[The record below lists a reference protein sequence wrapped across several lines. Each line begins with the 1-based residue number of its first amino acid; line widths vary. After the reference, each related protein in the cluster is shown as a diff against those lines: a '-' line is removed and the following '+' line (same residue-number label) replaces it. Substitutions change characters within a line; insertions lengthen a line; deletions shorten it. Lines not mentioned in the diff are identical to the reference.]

1 MLMSAWLTAVRNRMS
16 GNRTPARRRSSVRPT
31 TGLEDSL
38 ETRALLAAPT
48 LVAVRPN
55 VGDFLDYGEVR
66 NVAPREL
73 TLQFNPGQQIDNSNG
88 RLMTDSPI
96 VVERSNRDGVFDDGD
111 NIPVTLGYVGLG
123 ANPEEVVV
131 RFAENLP
138 DDYYRITIRGGGT
151 NPLQNIGGETF
162 DSQTGVED
170 GYFEFRLNLA
180 AQVRSVV
187 PQPVTRNPD
196 GSLTQARDQ
205 IVVYFNEDTLDQTS
219 AEDPNFY
226 KLYAT
231 QDTVENVDDIYSAPQ
246 SVVYSATENKAVLTF
261 ATDIDLIGGAGTY
274 RLRIGTSE
282 AIPGA
287 PTHVDFTDTFYDDF
301 GSAGAAFVSIRP
313 LVSIDGNPIEL
324 DISTAALPN
333 STPAIT
339 VTNRK
344 ITIVLDST
352 VGTTAAQLQYG
363 INLNPAAA
371 ALVVAEAFGDVTT
384 PIGTTAGAQLFRFE
398 DPGSSFDS
406 AENIGVLGAGTSV
419 ITGQVVSHAYP
430 FDLPGNSDEPGHR
443 EIDVPDES
451 HLEFAPD
458 SDPQI
463 AVQYYNFQNKYG
475 TFQGQALS
483 NLITENQKARAREIF
498 SLYAEH
504 LGVQFVETENLGFTI
519 VTGDLRAI
527 DPTIVTGAGG
537 VLGQSNRL
545 LNLAIMDNA
554 ETWDDSYGGNWFTTA
569 FHEIGHL
576 LGLGHAFDLPEL
588 TVMGDVEGPA
598 LPATTAEPDF
608 PGDADLIHGQ
618 VLYRPDSQDIDLY
631 RFQLPQSGRLTAETI
646 AERLSDS
653 SLLDTVIRLYQVD
666 AFGVPQLISQNDDY
680 FSEDSLV
687 NLELDAGTYYV
698 GVSSTGNDA
707 YDPTIRESGMDGTTQ
722 GGYELRLTFSPAAV
736 DAIVDTDPLLPA
748 QRFDGDHDGVEGGAY
763 NFWFRAVPDSQ
774 LIVVDK
780 ANGAGTNISN
790 IKTSIRTALAA
801 ASAGDVVR
809 IVGNGGV
816 DGDIST
822 KADNVA
828 YQIGL
833 DDNGFQLPDGG
844 DMNIPADV
852 VLMIEA
858 GAIIKFQDSYI
869 GAGSSSV
876 TEDRGGATLQVL
888 GTPDLDVTLTSWRD
902 ESIGGN
908 TTPIPTTPSPGNWG
922 GIIFQRDV
930 DNQEGRINYERLG
943 IFMDYVAFASI
954 SYGGGKLNVDSVEQ
968 IISPI
973 SMVSARPGVYNNTIM
988 ASEDSALSADPDSFE
1003 ETLFSTPAYQS
1014 VEFTPDYS
1022 RVGPDIHGNI
1032 LLDNSNNG
1040 LFVRI
1045 QTNPGSP
1052 TKELTVSGR
1061 FDDRDIVHIISEN
1074 LVVRGTPGGPFLEVD
1089 APPVSLVT
1097 LNEVVGG
1104 GTLAAAT
1111 YNYKIVY
1118 LDASGTES
1126 PASTATRSVTVS
1138 ANGAVDLANLPTAV
1152 APYVARRLYRS
1163 TGSGTYQLVATLN
1176 SSARTYR
1183 DTGLSESRMLDDTV
1197 VGRNRARLDASLVID
1212 PNMVIKLEGAR
1223 IEVGHGAQII
1233 AEALAGQEIVIT
1245 SRIDDRFGVGGTF
1258 DTNNDDAQGVNEA
1271 VPNRVGSVGLWG
1283 GIYLSPGASASIDH
1297 SLLTFGGNVIP
1308 TSGDFAGFNVIEAH
1322 QASLRVSN
1330 SIFEQNRDGSGGTA
1344 PADRFGY
1351 TENSSATI
1359 FARGA
1364 QPVLI
1369 DNVFRDNDGPVLS
1382 INANS
1387 FVAVEQGDY
1396 GRVTGLIDVNA
1407 GFEANRGPLVV
1418 RNLLGRNAINGIVVR
1433 GEVLTTE
1440 TVWDDTDIVHVLQDE
1455 IVIPNFHTYG
1465 GLRLT
1470 SAPNSSLVVKL
1481 AGGTAGFT
1489 AGGKPLDI
1497 DDRIGGVLQ
1506 IVGQP
1511 YFPVVLTSLSD
1522 DAVGAGFGLDGLPLS
1537 DTNNDGA
1544 STGTPGDW
1552 RSILISQYA
1561 HDRNVAVYLENE
1573 VVDATDQGSNA
1584 TARLAEY
1591 LGELGRQDD
1600 VLRNADGTT
1609 TVRNT
1614 SDETLRL
1621 GYEVHGVIDSP
1632 NDVDVYSFT
1641 GAAGTEVWI
1650 DIDRTT
1656 HALDTVVEL
1665 ISSTGNIIALSDSSL
1680 NESGDPSLIYR
1691 ATPLVEANGLDKSQ
1705 FNSDDM
1711 YTTNPRD
1718 AGFRVILPGNAGTI
1732 GTYQVRVR
1740 SSNIDPL
1747 DPAAA
1752 ISDLI
1757 DPALVFNGLTAGSYQ
1772 LQIRLQETNE
1782 VPGTT
1787 VWYSDIRYATNGIEI
1802 YGQPAHSPL
1811 SGEYAEGTLD
1821 NNTPSSGGQG
1831 VGNILNT
1838 DRAAISIAGQ
1848 ISAPTDVDFYRFS
1861 ISFDDIQD
1869 IPQHTNPNRWA
1880 SVTFDVDYA
1889 DGMSRAN
1896 LQAHIYDASNNQL
1909 ILTSRD
1915 SNISDDRSGALEGA
1929 DMDDLSRGSVGELDP
1944 YIGPFELPEGDY
1956 YLVVAPHGQIPRDLN
1971 QTMVANPANPSVRLE
1986 PIMAVTRV
1994 IDEHFG
2000 GTSNSTAPLY
2010 QFTDDEQGQNTV
2022 QYHLGD
2028 VPLFVSDGQ
2037 FVYIANSFTG
2047 TATNL
2052 VGNTGVLH
2060 QEIGM
2065 RPDGELFTWSTPNGG
2080 NDGSTGNYLMINT
2093 GNASLTNAGD
2103 DGIVTFHDSDGAG
2116 GAISVANSNAGMRV
2130 TAFAYTPPT
2139 APGTNG
2145 GILVG
2150 TRGDGRYENNLI
2162 YQFNTRTGAAITQG
2176 PLRTGDG
2183 RVNDNNF
2190 STPLSPNPSGADVIE
2205 VGVIDVAGTVTGISI
2220 PALPFVYG
2228 VTNLGEFFEYNLFTG
2243 AVTRSVTIN
2252 NPATGTAASLTGL
2265 TIGPDEVEGG
2275 LYSTTMFA
2283 SDNQGNIYALALGAN
2298 AIEPTAA
2305 FGDLLPVFVDGQSVI
2320 ATGLPAAGIAF
2331 GTLEYN
2337 LWALTGNRAN
2347 DAGHGMPETVDGTRI
2362 DTPGGASLYFGNQRG
2377 GQPAGNKNDLGN
2389 LGTVNDYNFPGGA
2402 HGTYLSNT
2410 FSLEGYASADKPT
2423 LYFNYFLETD
2433 SNDYIPGVRSQSD
2446 AFRVYVGDGSSWS
2459 LVATNNSFRGQ
2470 GLGDDEFDFAPDG
2483 LTTYPSGQLYPD
2495 VVELFDEAAAPV
2507 WRQARIDLSSF
2518 AGESELRLRFEFD
2531 SSGSVNVGDIST
2543 VGEELFARDGSVL
2556 RDGQSYILEGVNQFE
2571 FDSGYTLVAGSY
2583 QSFADGDTITVNVGG
2598 SVQVLEIDT
2607 NGTTGVNVAQLNSG
2621 MNAERIAREIETTLQ
2636 QIQSVQPGGSPW
2648 EELRIFRN
2656 GNRINL
2662 VREVPV
2668 APAGVEIRTDGIV
2681 VTLSGAGATLE
2692 GAPGVTVGT
2701 NAVVVHSGMSRYEVA
2716 DLIASALAD
2725 HQLPAGVMYETE
2737 LNNVASPLMATDLE
2751 AESWTNVA
2759 NNTIEEGNA
2768 SPRPHISV
2776 LATSDVFTGTDFY
2789 RFEVPNLAGAQQS
2802 VRIDLD
2808 GITDPNY
2815 VPILRLLDSTGNL
2828 IVELDSSSGL
2838 DIGSNQSEAMIEQ
2851 LLDPGEYYI
2860 QTGTSPYAS
2869 GAIPAA
2875 RYTLHVSVANHV
2887 VNGGATPAAELVVPR
2902 HIIKNSGDLVR
2913 VIGHYVTNA
2922 GPLAHTTALQGDG
2935 FGGYYDTL
2943 NTAQRGMNNA
2953 FEGIYID
2960 DIIVGAAERGEMV
2973 LNASGNAPQFIANPE
2988 ILNAS
2993 LSNPNPYLDITVGAY
3008 DVEIRRAEDYAST
3021 TLGAPNPQFATINT
3035 NDRLADAVSIRVPD
3049 AVALLDGQ
3057 VFTISDGV
3065 NSVTF
3070 EYEDAALSNGVGMGN
3085 YAILFDSSV
3094 DATLDPR
3101 FESLNY
3107 STGESSSVIAARV
3120 LDAINSTEVQGILNI
3135 RASLADG
3142 TESSVESSSSSIIN
3156 LYGNAIVSLSGVEQA
3171 PGTSSMPDG
3180 ISGSIGAVS
3189 TTSSSRFF
3197 NFTNTSTHINPL
3209 TGLPEQISSITIQLP
3224 GAYRF
3229 DPHPLLG
3236 GTGNGPVI
3244 NAASDFDSPTF
3255 TTLDNSNPLVPI
3267 FTFSANRNELL
3278 IRFDPTVVDTQDG
3291 PGFEVG
3297 DLLAFG
3303 IDVDIKNEPMWSIGT
3318 LVRVL
3323 WDSGREETA
3332 QFVQSTE
3339 TSEVGVLRPISDTMS
3354 VAFHEGSSD
3363 QNRRRDQGQLLIQ
3376 SNFITDSA
3384 QWGIISDAGVRS
3396 GGPNPP
3402 GAGAL
3407 PHAGPVRNLRE
3418 PNVDSLV
3425 PGVVISNNVVANG
3438 GSGGILFSGEIPP
3451 NGESSA
3457 PVAYGRIVNNT
3468 VVGNPANP
3476 VGTGIQVEQNSSPTL
3491 LNNIVADLATGISID
3506 ASSRALG
3513 TVLGATLYRGNGTNA
3528 ATGAI
3533 GLGTYPIQL
3542 TATDPLFVDQSRR
3555 NYYPAPN
3562 SKSIDS
3568 SVDTLSDRAAIIT
3581 VRQPLGIGLSPVQAP
3596 IRDAYGQ
3603 LRGDDPAVA
3612 TPAVQGANVFKDR
3625 GAIDGVDFFDPSAY
3639 LSTPLDQGIDD
3650 LEPAIN
3656 EAWLNEPELL
3666 REIVVTLTDEGIGI
3680 DDAVIALDGSQ
3691 FLLYM
3696 DDGVKQSTDLPDLA
3710 DGTIITE
3717 GLLTA
3722 GVDYV
3727 FVYNSVTNEVIFRST
3742 TAFPFERNYRIQ
3754 VNNDDASVDGIE
3766 GVRDLAGNYIAANRA
3781 DGTTQFEL
3789 LLTDGIND
3797 PPVNSVP
3804 GDQTTPE
3811 DTALVFSAANANPIS
3826 VSDADV
3832 WLGTN
3837 IMEVTLTVTNG
3848 TLTVSDLDPATNG
3861 LTFSVGD
3868 GDADTTMTFQGRV
3881 EALNRALAGLR
3892 FDPTPDYFGPAAL
3905 TITTDDLGGFTGPP
3919 GAAPPAEQDTDTV
3932 NINVTAVNDPPA
3944 FDIPVALVNVNEDA
3958 GAVQV
3963 DNFFTNAVP
3972 GPSNETESIS
3982 FSFTGAVISGAWTGT
3997 PLNVF
4002 FSSPLVAVQNSGT
4015 PTSWH
4020 LQFTTAADVN
4030 GTVRIDAVATD
4041 ALGASST
4048 VATFDIVIAAVNDAP
4063 VYTINSSI
4071 TVNTGRI
4078 EVSSDEDQG
4087 AVQFDL
4093 FAGFAPGPATAI
4105 DEVGQSVTWSVN
4117 NVTPLLLAPIS
4128 NLQFVSGTPLTNLNG
4143 DLIYRSTQDTAGSA
4157 SLDMVLTDNGPVG
4170 GLNLN
4175 TAAQP
4180 VDITVNQINDAPVAI
4195 DGGPY
4200 VIDDGYELQLDASG
4214 SFDVD
4219 QFFGQTLSYKW
4230 DLNNDGTYETFS
4242 NGGADASFTVSWTD
4256 LASLGIYSPEVFD
4269 IKLLVSDDSGDTGND
4284 TDTSSTT
4291 LETLIVD
4298 YGDSASSF
4306 GTLRADGGAAHTIKE
4321 GVMLYLGAF
4330 VDDERNA
4337 SVGVNADGDDTSGA
4351 GDDEDG
4357 VTFPIRLEA
4366 SATNDLPAY
4375 IEVSVVGDGF
4385 IDAWMDF
4392 DRNGVYDNTAE
4403 RITDASGMPVTT
4415 GTYRLFFTV
4424 PAGTATGNTNL
4435 RVRVSSGGGLNATG
4449 RAGDG
4454 EVEDYVQE
4462 VFAVTGAQPPIIT
4475 NPIDISPGNGV
4486 PQTSDSTPYIAWSRL
4501 EQNYY
4506 YDLAVYS
4513 LSDLTNPV
4521 YSVTGLQAESHDV
4534 ATSLAEGLYQVKVT
4548 PYNKALEAG
4557 TPSTH
4562 VFEVVRV
4569 VVSSPSG
4576 DINAARPVIDWN
4588 HVLETKSYIVTIN
4601 SLSENATL
4609 IQTEFATNGLP
4620 DPSQYSVGFDLPL
4633 GRYEAI
4639 VQARDQANLLG
4650 DPSEP
4655 LAFVVRTAPVVT
4667 VPAVVTVPRPQI
4679 SWTPIAGAAQYE
4691 VELFD
4696 LTENVPV
4703 ENASGILTTSWSPSV
4718 DLTLGQY
4725 SFRVR
4730 AYNRFGESGFWST
4743 AADFGYGPQIG
4754 LVAPLSGRLSDST
4767 PTFVWNA
4774 VPGADHY
4781 KLAVYEN
4788 FGAGTKVIDE
4798 PNLTSTFF
4806 NTQNELPLGRYRY
4819 IVTAVNVP
4827 ENGSSASDYFV
4838 SSGSVT
4844 FTQSQRPTMTS
4855 PLATTF
4861 ESHPVAEW
4869 TVPLGA
4875 AATPV
4880 SDIWLNQLKGTRSE
4894 NITKEFGVTGTEWQV
4909 PQSLGIGTYQIWVRT
4924 YSAVDTATV
4933 SDWSLQKVFRV
4944 TTQPETV
4951 GPAGRIADATPGLSW
4966 EGVQGGETYRVYLS
4980 SLSVAGPPLYDVSGL
4995 DALSFTVPTD
5005 LPIGRY
5011 RYWVQA
5017 SSAYGDRSAWSLPQ
5031 DFQIV
5036 SNPELSGPSSA
5047 TFDTTPTFNWTDMT
5061 ATLPNGRGGGASSYD
5076 FRLDRL
5082 VGSSRISDYIF
5093 INTTGTS
5100 YTIPAGQELPD
5111 GIYQAYVR
5119 ANSADTM
5126 GDYSTRLEFFVG
5138 GRPVI
5143 QQIPTGT
5150 NQQPLIQ
5157 WGAVDGASSYEIFIA
5172 NILAPT
5178 NAIIREAGLASTT
5191 YQPDFALGQGTFR
5204 VWIRAFRA
5212 DTGAAGLY
5220 WSKAVDFTIVSADE
5234 MSNDRGTGQIV
5245 LAAAGDELLSASTTI
5260 SVGMLSGMDT
5270 TVLRPASHV
5279 DTVDNA
5285 AEYPAVDVNHEA
5297 VELTEEVLS
5306 DWQNE
5311 TWWEEPVVSTAG
5323 VSADVNAVSERSSSG
5338 RGSLFA
5344 SVFGGVLGL
5353 VAARR
5358 RDDEESEQS

>member
-16 GNRTPARRRSSVRPT
+16 SNRAPSRRRGSVRPT

-38 ETRALLAAPT
+38 ETRALLAAPS

-66 NVAPREL
+66 NIAPREL
-73 TLQFNPGQQIDNSNG
+73 TLQFNPGQQIDGSND
-88 RLMTDSPI
+88 RLMIDSPI

-111 NIPVTLGYVGLG
+111 NVPVTLGYVGLG

-131 RFAENLP
+131 RFAQNLP
-138 DDYYRITIRGGGT
+138 DDYYRITIRGGGA
-151 NPLQNIGGETF
+151 NPLQNTAGEAF
-162 DSQTGVED
+162 DSGTASED
-170 GYFEFRLNLA
+170 GVFEFRLNLA

-187 PQPVTRNPD
+187 PQPIVRNSD

-205 IVVYFNEDTLDQTS
+205 IVVYFNEDTLKQTS
-219 AEDPNFY
+219 AENTDFY
-226 KLYAT
+226 RLYAT
-231 QDTVENVDDIYSAPQ
+231 QDTVENVDDVYIAPQ
-246 SVVYSATENKAVLTF
+246 SVVYTAAENKAVLTF
-261 ATDIDLIGGAGTY
+261 AGEIDQIGGAGTY

-282 AIPGA
+282 ATPGV
-287 PTHVDFTDTFYDDF
+287 PGRVNFTDTFYDDF
-301 GSAGAAFVSIRP
+301 GSSGAAFVSIRP

-324 DISTAALPN
+324 DISAAALAN
-333 STPAIT
+333 STPVIS
-339 VTNRK
+339 VSNRK
-344 ITIVLDST
+344 ITIVLDSN

-363 INLNPAAA
+363 INLHPAAA
-371 ALVVAEAFGDVTT
+371 ALVVAEATGDVST
-384 PIGTTAGAQLFRFE
+384 PIGQTASVTLFEFQ

-406 AENIGVLGAGTSV
+406 AENIGVLGAGTKV

-443 EIDVPDES
+443 EIDVPEES

-463 AVQYYNFQNKYG
+463 AVQYYNFQSQYG
-475 TFQGQALS
+475 VVQGQALS

-498 SLYAEH
+498 SLYSEH
-504 LGVQFVETENLGFTI
+504 LGIQFVETENLGFTI

-527 DPTIVTGAGG
+527 DPGIITGAGG
-537 VLGQSNRL
+537 VLGQSSRQ

-576 LGLGHAFDLPEL
+576 LGLGHAIDLPEL
-588 TVMGDVEGPA
+588 TVMGDVEGPV
-598 LPATTAEPDF
+598 LPATSVEPDF
-608 PGDADLIHGQ
+608 PGDGDVIHGQ

-631 RFQLPQSGRLTAETI
+631 KFTLPSSGRLTAETI
-646 AERLSDS
+646 AERLADS
-653 SLLDTVIRLYQVD
+653 SLLDTVIRLYKVD

-687 NLELDAGTYYV
+687 NLELAAGTYYM

-707 YDPTIRESGMDGTTQ
+707 YDPTIRESGMNGRTQ
-722 GGYELRLTFSPAAV
+722 GQYELRLTFSPAAV
-736 DAIVDTDPLLPA
+736 DAIVDTDPVLPA

-763 NFWFRAVPDSQ
+763 NFWFRAVPDGN

-780 ANGAGTNISN
+780 AAGGGTNIST
-790 IKTSIRTALAA
+790 IHTSIRTALAA

-809 IVGNGGV
+809 IVGNGGA
-816 DGDIST
+816 DGDVSS
-822 KADNVA
+822 KGDNVA

-833 DDNGFQLPDGG
+833 DDNGFQLADGG
-844 DMNIPADV
+844 DLNIPADV
-852 VLMIEA
+852 VLMIDA

-869 GAGSSSV
+869 GAGSSSI

-902 ESIGGN
+902 ETIGGN
-908 TTPIPTTPSPGNWG
+908 TTPVPTTPAPGNWG
-922 GIIFQRDV
+922 GIMFQRDV
-930 DNQEGRINYERLG
+930 DNLEGRINYERLG

-973 SMVSARPGVYNNTIM
+973 SMVSARPGVYNNTIT

-1032 LLDNSNNG
+1032 LLNNSNNG

-1052 TKELTVSGR
+1052 TKELTVAGR
-1061 FDDRDIVHIISEN
+1061 FDDRDIVHVISEN

-1089 APPVSLVT
+1089 APPVTLVT
-1097 LNEVVGG
+1097 LTPVAGA

-1111 YNYKIVY
+1111 YNYRIVY
-1118 LDASGTES
+1118 LDASGSES
-1126 PASTATRSVTVS
+1126 PASSATRSVTVT
-1138 ANGAVDLANLPTAV
+1138 AGGAVDLANLPTAV

-1163 TGSGTYQLVATLN
+1163 TGTGTYRLVATLN
-1176 SSARTYR
+1176 SSSRTYR
-1183 DTGLSESRMLDDTV
+1183 DTGLSESRVLDETL
-1197 VGRNRARLDASLVID
+1197 VGRKRARLDASLVID
-1212 PNMVIKLEGAR
+1212 PNLVIKLEGAR
-1223 IEVGHGAQII
+1223 IEAGHGAQII
-1233 AEALAGQEIVIT
+1233 AEAIAGQEIVIT
-1245 SRIDDRFGVGGTF
+1245 SRLDDRYGVGGTF
-1258 DTNNDDAQGVNEA
+1258 DTNNDDSQGTNEA
-1271 VPNRVGSVGLWG
+1271 APDRVSGAGLWG
-1283 GIYLSPGASASIDH
+1283 GIYLSPGSAASIDH
-1297 SLLTFGGNVIP
+1297 ALVTFGGSVIP
-1308 TSGDFAGFNVIEAH
+1308 TGGDFAGFNVIEAH
-1322 QASLRVSN
+1322 QASLRVTS
-1330 SIFEQNRDGSGGTA
+1330 SVFEQNRDGSGGTA
-1344 PADRFGY
+1344 PSDRFGY
-1351 TENSSATI
+1351 TANSSATI

-1440 TVWDDTDIVHVLQDE
+1440 TIWDDTDIVHVLRDE

-1470 SAPNSSLVVKL
+1470 SAPDSSLVVKL
-1481 AGGTAGFT
+1481 AGGSAGFT

-1511 YFPVVLTSLSD
+1511 YFPVILTSLND
-1522 DAVGAGFGLDGLPLS
+1522 DSVGAGFGLDGLPLS
-1537 DTNNDGA
+1537 DTNNNGA
-1544 STGTPGDW
+1544 SAGAPRDW

-1561 HDRNVAVYLENE
+1561 HDRNVAVYHENE
-1573 VVDATDQGSNA
+1573 AVDATDQGSNA
-1584 TARLAEY
+1584 TPRLAEF
-1591 LGELGRQDD
+1591 LGEIGRQDD
-1600 VLRNADGTT
+1600 ILRNADGTT

-1614 SDETLRL
+1614 SDDTLRL

-1632 NDVDVYSFT
+1632 NDVDVYSFK
-1641 GAAGTEVWI
+1641 AVAGTEVWI
-1650 DIDRTT
+1650 DLDRTT
-1656 HALDTVVEL
+1656 HALDSVVEL
-1665 ISSTGNIIALSDSSL
+1665 ISSTGSIIALSDSSL
-1680 NESGDPSLIYR
+1680 SESTGVSSVYR

-1740 SSNIDPL
+1740 SSNIDSL
-1747 DPAAA
+1747 DPAANA
-1752 ISDLI
+1752 ADLL
-1757 DPALVFNGLTAGSYQ
+1757 DPTKVFSGLTAGSYQ

-1782 VPGTT
+1782 VPGTI

-1802 YGQPAHSPL
+1802 YGQPVHSPL
-1811 SGEYAEGTLD
+1811 SGEYSEGTISND
-1821 NNTPSSGGQG
+1821 TPGSGPQG
-1831 VGNILNT
+1831 LGNILNT
-1838 DRAAISIAGQ
+1838 DRAAIAVAGR
-1848 ISAPTDVDFYRFS
+1848 ISSPTDVDFYRFS
-1861 ISFDDIQD
+1861 VAFDDIQN

-1944 YIGPFELPEGDY
+1944 FIGPFELPEGDY
-1956 YLVVAPHGQIPRDLN
+1956 YLVVAPHGRIPRDLN
-1971 QTMVANPANPSVRLE
+1971 QTMVSNPANTSVRLE
-1986 PIMAVTRV
+1986 PITAVTRV

-2000 GTSNSTAPLY
+2000 GASNSTAPLY
-2010 QFTDDEQGQNTV
+2010 QFSDDEQGQNTV

-2060 QEIGM
+2060 QEIMM
-2065 RPDGELFTWSTPNGG
+2065 RADGELFTWSTPAGG
-2080 NDGSTGNYLMINT
+2080 NDGNTGNYLLINT
-2093 GNASLTNAGD
+2093 GNASTTNLGD
-2103 DGIVTFHDSDGAG
+2103 DGITTFHFDAAAGA
-2116 GAISVANSNAGMRV
+2116 VANSNAGMRV

-2145 GILVG
+2145 GVLVG
-2150 TRGDGRYENNLI
+2150 SRGDNRGFRTNLI
-2162 YQFNTRTGAAITQG
+2162 YRFNTRTGAAISNG
-2176 PLRTGDG
+2176 PLRTGNA
-2183 RVNDNNF
+2183 RVN
-2190 STPLSPNPSGADVIE
+2190 LPSGTDVVE
-2205 VGVIDVAGTVTGISI
+2205 QGVINVSGTVTGITMPTPISM
-2220 PALPFVYG
+2220 FG
-2228 VTNLGEFFEYNLFTG
+2228 VTNNGLLFEFSMLTMSI
-2243 AVTRSVTIN
+2243 VRSVTIN
-2252 NPATGTAASLTGL
+2252 SPAGGPAQLTGL
-2265 TIGPDEVEGG
+2265 TMGPDEVEGG
-2275 LYSTTMFA
+2275 LYSTTLFA
-2283 SDNQGNIYALALGAN
+2283 SDILGNVYALATGPNL
-2298 AIEPTAA
+2298 IEPTAA
-2305 FGDLLPVFVDGQSVI
+2305 FGDGLPVFVDGQSI
-2320 ATGLPAAGIAF
+2320 IPTGIGAQAITF

-2337 LWALTGNRAN
+2337 LWATTGNRGS
-2347 DAGHGMPETVDGTRI
+2347 DPGHGLPETVDGTR
-2362 DTPGGASLYFGNQRG
+2362 TLSPGGASLYFGNQRG

-2402 HGTYLSNT
+2402 HGTYLSNA

-2433 SNDYIPGVRSQSD
+2433 SNDYIPGVRSHSD

-2470 GLGDDEFDFAPDG
+2470 LLGDDEYDFSPNG

-2583 QSFADGDTITVNVGG
+2583 GSFADGETITVNVGG
-2598 SVQVLEIDT
+2598 SVQILEIDT
-2607 NGTTGVNVAQLNSG
+2607 DGTSGVNVAQLNSS

-2636 QIQSVQPGGSPW
+2636 RIQRLQPGGSPW

-2681 VTLSGAGATLE
+2681 VTLSVAGTTLE

-2716 DLIASALAD
+2716 DLIASAMAD

-2737 LNNVASPLMATDLE
+2737 LNNVADPLLATDLE
-2751 AESWTNVA
+2751 AVSWTNVA

-2776 LATSDVFTGTDFY
+2776 LATSDIFTGTDFY
-2789 RFEVPNLAGAQQS
+2789 RFEVPNLSGAQQS

-2815 VPILRLLDSTGNL
+2815 VPILRLLDSAGNL
-2828 IVELDSSSGL
+2828 IVELDSSSAL

-2851 LLDPGEYYI
+2851 MLAPGEYYI

-2869 GAIPAA
+2869 GAFPTA
-2875 RYTLHVSVANHV
+2875 RYTLHVSVSNHA

-2973 LNASGNAPQFIANPE
+2973 LNASGNAPQFIDNPE
-2988 ILNAS
+2988 ILNAAA
-2993 LSNPNPYLDITVGAY
+2993 SNTNPYQDIREGAY

-3021 TLGAPNPQFATINT
+3021 TLVGLAPNPQFATINT
-3035 NDRLADAVSIRVPD
+3035 NDRFVDSVSIRVPD
-3049 AVALLDGQ
+3049 ASALLDGQ

-3065 NSVTF
+3065 HSVTF
-3070 EYEDAALSNGVGMGN
+3070 EYEDAALSNGVGMGH

-3094 DATLDPR
+3094 DAVLDPR
-3101 FESLNY
+3101 FETESY
-3107 STGESSSVIAARV
+3107 SIGESSSVIAARV

-3142 TESSVESSSSSIIN
+3142 TESSAASSSSSVIN

-3189 TTSSSRFF
+3189 TTRTSRFF
-3197 NFTNTSTHINPL
+3197 NFTNTSTYINPL
-3209 TGLPEQISSITIQLP
+3209 TGLPEQITSIAIQLP
-3224 GAYRF
+3224 GGYRF
-3229 DPHPLLG
+3229 DPSPRIG
-3236 GTGNGPVI
+3236 GTGSGPTV
-3244 NAASDFDSPTF
+3244 NPSSDFDTPTF
-3255 TTLDNSNPLVPI
+3255 TTLDNSNPFVPI

-3278 IRFDPTVVDTQDG
+3278 IQFDPTVVDTQDG

-3297 DLLAFG
+3297 NLLAFG
-3303 IDVDIKNEPMWSIGT
+3303 IDVDVKNEPMWSLGT
-3318 LVRVL
+3318 LVSVQ
-3323 WDSGREETA
+3323 WDSGREVTA
-3332 QFVQSTE
+3332 QFVASTE
-3339 TSEVGVLRPISDTMS
+3339 TSEVGVLRPVADTMN
-3354 VAFHEGSSD
+3354 VAFHEGSGD

-3376 SNFITDSA
+3376 SNFISDSA

-3396 GGPNPP
+3396 GP
-3402 GAGAL
+3402 GSL

-3418 PNVDSLV
+3418 PNINGLV

-3438 GSGGILFSGEIPP
+3438 GTGGILFSGDTQP
-3451 NGESSA
+3451 NGLSPA
-3457 PVAYGRIVNNT
+3457 PVAYGRIINNT
-3468 VVGNPANP
+3468 VVGRPGNPR
-3476 VGTGIQVEQNSSPTL
+3476 GTGIRVEQSSSPTL
-3491 LNNIVADLATGISID
+3491 LNNIVADFVTGVSID
-3506 ASSRALG
+3506 ATSQALG

-3542 TATDPLFVDQSRR
+3542 TASDPLFVDESLR

-3562 SKSIDS
+3562 AKSIDS
-3568 SVDTLSDRAAIIT
+3568 SVDALADRAAMIT

-3596 IRDAYGQ
+3596 LKDAYGQ
-3603 LRGDDPAVA
+3603 LRGDDPDVA

-3625 GAIDGVDFFDPSAY
+3625 GAIDRVDFFDPAAF
-3639 LSTPLDQGIDD
+3639 LSTPLDQGSDD
-3650 LEPAIN
+3650 LETALN

-3666 REIVVTLTDEGIGI
+3666 REIIVTLTDRGIGI
-3680 DDAVIALDGSQ
+3680 DDAAIALDGSQ
-3691 FLLYM
+3691 FLLFM
-3696 DDGVKQSTDLPDLA
+3696 DDGVKQATDLPDLS

-3717 GLLTA
+3717 GLLTE

-3804 GDQTTPE
+3804 GDQTTAE
-3811 DTALVFSAANANPIS
+3811 DTALVFSAANGNAIS

-3837 IMEVTLTVTNG
+3837 RMEVTLTVTNG

-4117 NVTPLLLAPIS
+4117 NVTPLLLATMS

-4230 DLNNDGTYETFS
+4230 DLNNDGIYETFS

-4256 LASLGIYSPEVFD
+4256 LESRGIRSPEVFD

-4321 GVMLYLGAF
+4321 GVTLYLGAS

-4337 SVGVNADGDDTSGA
+4337 VVGVNADGDDTTGT

-4357 VTFPIRLEA
+4357 VAFPIRLEA
-4366 SATNDLPAY
+4366 SATDDLPAY

-4392 DRNGVYDNTAE
+4392 DRSGVYDNTAE
-4403 RITDASGMPVTT
+4403 RITDPSGKLVTT

-4424 PAGTATGNTNL
+4424 PKGTVTGDTNI
-4435 RVRVSSGGGLNATG
+4435 RVRVSSVGGLDATG

-4462 VFAVTGAQPPIIT
+4462 VFAVTDAQPPIIT

-4486 PQTSDSTPYIAWSRL
+4486 PPQTSDSTPYIAWSRL
-4501 EQNYY
+4501 AQNYY

-4513 LSDLTNPV
+4513 LSDLDNPV
-4521 YSVTGLQAESHDV
+4521 YIVTDLQAESHNV
-4534 ATSLAEGLYQVKVT
+4534 ATALNDGLYRVQVT
-4548 PYNKALEAG
+4548 PYNKARAAG
-4557 TPSTH
+4557 QVSTH
-4562 VFEVVRV
+4562 DFEVVRV
-4569 VVSSPSG
+4569 VVADPTG
-4576 DINAARPVIDWN
+4576 DINAARPVIKWN

-4601 SLSENATL
+4601 SLTEQITI
-4609 IQTEFATNGLP
+4609 IQTEFATAGQP
-4620 DPSQYSVGFDLPL
+4620 VPSQYSVGFNLPL

-4639 VQARDQANLLG
+4639 IQARDHADLLG
-4650 DPSEP
+4650 TPSAAH
-4655 LAFVVRTAPVVT
+4655 AFTVRTAPVVN
-4667 VPAVVTVPRPQI
+4667 VPTLVTVPRPQI
-4679 SWTPIAGAAQYE
+4679 SWTAVSGAAQYE
-4691 VELFD
+4691 IELFD
-4696 LTENVPV
+4696 LMENVV
-4703 ENASGILTTSWSPSV
+4703 VQRGSGIQGTTWSPSA

-4725 SFRVR
+4725 SVRVR
-4730 AYNRFGESGFWST
+4730 AFNSAGEDGFWS
-4743 AADFGYGPQIG
+4743 DVKVFGYGPQIE
-4754 LVAPLSGRLSDST
+4754 LVSPVNERLSDST

-4774 VPGADHY
+4774 VPGADYY
-4781 KLAVYEN
+4781 KLAVYQN
-4788 FGAGTKVIDE
+4788 FGSGVQVVDE
-4798 PNLTSTFF
+4798 QNLTSTFF
-4806 NTQNELPLGRYRY
+4806 HYTSELPLGRYRY
-4819 IVTAVNVP
+4819 TVTAVNAP
-4827 ENGSSASDYFV
+4827 APGSTAADYAV
-4838 SSGSVT
+4838 GSGFVT
-4844 FTQSQRPTMTS
+4844 FTESQRPTMTS

-4861 ESHPVAEW
+4861 ESQPVAEW
-4869 TVPLGA
+4869 TVPTGA
-4875 AATPV
+4875 ALTPV
-4880 SDIWLNQLKGTRSE
+4880 NDIWLNQLRGTRSE
-4894 NITKEFGVTGTEWQV
+4894 NIVKALGVTGTEWQV
-4909 PQSLGIGTYQIWVRT
+4909 PQTLGIGTYQIWVRT
-4924 YSAVDTATV
+4924 YSEVDTATV

-4944 TTQPETV
+4944 TTRPETV
-4951 GPAGRIADATPGLSW
+4951 GPAGRISDATPGLSW

-4980 SLSVAGPPLYDVSGL
+4980 SLSVVGPALYDVSGL
-4995 DALSFTVPTD
+4995 DALSFTVPED

-5017 SSAYGDRSAWSLPQ
+5017 TSAFGDRSAWSRPQ

-5036 SNPELSGPSSA
+5036 TSPVLAGPSSA
-5047 TFDTTPTFNWTDMT
+5047 TFDSTPTFTWTAMS
-5061 ATLPNGRGGGASSYD
+5061 ATLPNGRAGGASLYD

-5082 VGSSRISDYIF
+5082 VGATRIPDYIT
-5093 INTTGTS
+5093 ITQAGTS
-5100 YTIPAGQELPD
+5100 FTVPDGQALPD
-5111 GIYQAYVR
+5111 GIYQAFVR
-5119 ANSADTM
+5119 AKSSDTL
-5126 GDYSTRLEFFVG
+5126 GDYSARLEFFVG

-5143 QQIPTGT
+5143 QQVPIGT

-5157 WGAVDGASSYEIFIA
+5157 WGTVDGASSYEIFIA
-5172 NILAPT
+5172 NTLDLSR
-5178 NAIIREAGLASTT
+5178 AIIREAGLASTT

-5220 WSKAVDFTIVSADE
+5220 WSKSVDFTIVSAEELLQD
-5234 MSNDRGTGQIV
+5234 TGSGEIV
-5245 LAAAGDELLSASTTI
+5245 LAGAVNELLEGSTTI
-5260 SVGMLSGMDT
+5260 TVGMLAGKDA
-5270 TVLRPASHV
+5270 TVQRSADPADPV
-5279 DTVDNA
+5279 A
-5285 AEYPAVDVNHEA
+5285 AAADRTASEMATEA

-5306 DWQNE
+5306 EWQNE
-5311 TWWEEPVVSTAG
+5311 AWWEESVAAAPAAVSTA
-5323 VSADVNAVSERSSSG
+5323 SLPVSERSTSG
-5338 RGSLFA
+5338 RGALIA
-5344 SVFGGVLGL
+5344 SVLGSVLGL
-5353 VAARR
+5353 VSARR
-5358 RDDEESEQS
+5358 RDGNETDQS